1 MSNKDSFNQHNQ
13 NYVLD
18 DAFQK
23 EKKAH
28 EDHNSNNFEF
38 LYQSDIPHG
47 DALDEHKLTVGV
59 DIGSGT
65 GWFANYLVEQRSY
78 KKVYAIEPSEA
89 AIEIAKKIYP
99 DNKKVKYINGFAEEQ
114 ISKLKLTKSTFFST
128 MCVLAHLEDE
138 DVINILSAINKVAP
152 EGSML
157 ACSEPWGR
165 FYHRQCWNIRPPE
178 WWVENLVNWEYEF
191 YNDYVLT
198 DPPGRSKGF
207 IAIKL

>member
-1 MSNKDSFNQHNQ
+1 MVNIDSFNQHNQ

-78 KKVYAIEPSEA
+78 KKVYAIEPSES

-114 ISKLKLTKSTFFST
+114 ISKLKLTKPTFFST

-138 DVINILSAINKVAP
+138 DVINVLNAINKVAP

-157 ACSEPWGR
+157 ACSEPWGE
-165 FYHRQCWNIRPPE
+165 FYHRQCWNVRPPE
-178 WWVENLVNWEYEF
+178 WWVSNLVNWEYEF

-207 IAIKL
+207 IATKL

>member
-1 MSNKDSFNQHNQ
+1 MPNTDSFNQHNQ

-78 KKVYAIEPSEA
+78 KKVYAIEPSES

-114 ISKLKLTKSTFFST
+114 ISKLKLTKPTFFST

-138 DVINILSAINKVAP
+138 DVINILNAINKVAP

-207 IAIKL
+207 IATKL

>member
-1 MSNKDSFNQHNQ
+1 MVNTDSFNQHNQ

-23 EKKAH
+23 ERKSH
-28 EDHNSNNFEF
+28 EDYNSNNFEF
-38 LYQSDIPHG
+38 LYKSDIPHG
-47 DALDEHKLTVGV
+47 YALDEHNLTVGV

-114 ISKLKLTKSTFFST
+114 ISKLKLTKPTFFST

-138 DVINILSAINKVAP
+138 DVISILSAINKVAP

-198 DPPGRSKGF
+198 DPAGRSKGF
-207 IAIKL
+207 IATKL

>member
-1 MSNKDSFNQHNQ
+1 MVNTDSFNQHNQ

-23 EKKAH
+23 ERKSH
-28 EDHNSNNFEF
+28 EDYNSNNFEF
-38 LYQSDIPHG
+38 LYKSDIPHG
-47 DALDEHKLTVGV
+47 YALDEHNLTVGV

-114 ISKLKLTKSTFFST
+114 ISKLKLTKPTFFST

-138 DVINILSAINKVAP
+138 DVISILSAINKVAP

-207 IAIKL
+207 IATKL

>member
-1 MSNKDSFNQHNQ
+1 MVNTDSFNQHNQ

-23 EKKAH
+23 ERKSH
-28 EDHNSNNFEF
+28 EDYNSNNFEF
-38 LYQSDIPHG
+38 LYKSDIPHG
-47 DALDEHKLTVGV
+47 YALDEHNLTVGV

-114 ISKLKLTKSTFFST
+114 ISKLKLTKPTFFST

-138 DVINILSAINKVAP
+138 DVISILSAINKVAP

-198 DPPGRSKGF
+198 DPPGRNKGF

>member
-1 MSNKDSFNQHNQ
+1 MVNTDSFNQHNQ

-18 DAFQK
+18 DSFQK
-23 EKKAH
+23 ERKSH

-38 LYQSDIPHG
+38 LYKSDIPHG

-78 KKVYAIEPSEA
+78 NKVYAIEPSEA
-89 AIEIAKKIYP
+89 AIQIAKKIYP

-114 ISKLKLTKSTFFST
+114 ISKLKLTKPTFFST

-138 DVINILSAINKVAP
+138 DVISILSAINKVAP

>member
-1 MSNKDSFNQHNQ
+1 MVNTDSFNQHNQ

-23 EKKAH
+23 ERKSH

-38 LYQSDIPHG
+38 LYKSDIPHG

-99 DNKKVKYINGFAEEQ
+99 DNKKIKYINGFAEEQ
-114 ISKLKLTKSTFFST
+114 ISKLKLTKPTFFST

-138 DVINILSAINKVAP
+138 DVINILGAINKVAP

>member
-1 MSNKDSFNQHNQ
+1 MPNTDSFNQHNQ

-78 KKVYAIEPSEA
+78 KKVYAIEPSES

-114 ISKLKLTKSTFFST
+114 IS
-128 MCVLAHLEDE
+128 
-138 DVINILSAINKVAP
+138 
-152 EGSML
+152 
-157 ACSEPWGR
+157 W
-165 FYHRQCWNIRPPE
+165 
-178 WWVENLVNWEYEF
+178 
-191 YNDYVLT
+191 
-198 DPPGRSKGF
+198 
-207 IAIKL
+207 

>member
-1 MSNKDSFNQHNQ
+1 MPNAESLNQHNQ

-78 KKVYAIEPSEA
+78 KKVYAIEPSES

-114 ISKLKLTKSTFFST
+114 ISKLKLTKPTFFST

-138 DVINILSAINKVAP
+138 DVINILNAINKVAP

-157 ACSEPWGR
+157 ACSEPWGE
-165 FYHRQCWNIRPPE
+165 FYHRQCWNVRPPE
-178 WWVENLVNWEYEF
+178 WWVSNLVNWEYEF
-191 YNDYVLT
+191 YNDYVIT